1 MKYALSKIG
10 SLSSSRF
17 LLIVIL
23 LTSMWFLSISVQAQI
38 TIKAENETLRS
49 VLKKIDRQT
58 EHSFFYNEGLNDLRK
73 RVSLN
78 LSNVSVENA
87 LNQLLKDTDLAYS
100 IQGKTIVLT
109 AKQKISPRQENPSTA
124 PSNIIGRRISG
135 TIKDIDGETLIGV
148 AISVR
153 DAGIR
158 AVSNIHGD
166 FEMSNVNPNAILDV
180 SYIGMKPQTV
190 HLNGRANV
198 TITMIEDN
206 RQLDEVVITAMG
218 IERNAKSLT
227 YASQKLGN
235 EELLRV
241 QDANFINS
249 LQGKVAG
256 LSITPSVGGAGGASR
271 ILLRGNKSVLGNN
284 APLVVVDGIPIS
296 NTVKGNQGADNG
308 QAMGY
313 SFSTQGADALSVI
326 NPDNIASINVLKGA
340 NAAALYGSA
349 ASNGVLMISTKKGEG
364 GTFKVDVSSN
374 VVFENPLLLPQ
385 LQNVYGAEV
394 NTLTGNV
401 SGESWGKRIAD
412 MTNEELAVK
421 HLTNKPQN
429 YISDFFKT
437 GTTFNNSI
445 AISGGNDNIQSYFSY
460 GKSNANGMLDNNKYS
475 RNTVVF
481 RNNFDLFDDRLKID
495 ASINYVNQKT
505 NNRPGGGAS
514 LNPLYNLYTSP
525 RNIDMN
531 YYRNNYK
538 IDDGVWMSNKYQYY
552 QLSDKRYVWANGY
565 AELKGPKQNWI
576 YTSADQNNPY
586 WLLNKVNRVE
596 NLDRIYGY
604 ISANL
609 EIMEGLGA
617 QARLGIDRS
626 RDLSKTEISATTQFP
641 SLMLD
646 YGEYRE
652 NSFFAKE
659 FYLDWMLNYNRK
671 FSDLNLSATA
681 GYTAH
686 HISSSTQSFLVDKA
700 TIEDPLRRIIPT
712 AVNIFDPRAGITG
725 GRGYGKSINWDEGAF
740 FTGQLSYQDFLF
752 LEGSYRHDWYRA
764 FKQFAD
770 TRGTPDN
777 YGYFSLGLS
786 ALVHDFVEL
795 PIFWNYLKLR
805 TSYSEVGNSIPNI
818 MYSSMDVNLLT
829 GAATPSPYSYF
840 ENPIPEKT
848 KSFETGF
855 DASFFKNS
863 LFWEL
868 TFYNSTMNNNY
879 LLVGTSGKQKPVNTG
894 VIRNRGVETTVS
906 YLMKFSKDLFWK
918 TGLNFA
924 YNHNRIL
931 KTYKDNNGNESL
943 IEQQIGFG
951 GKVQIKYR
959 EGGSYGDLYVTDF
972 LRDEN
977 GKIKLTNEGKPSL
990 DNYKFGLF
998 MGNMNAPIQLGW
1010 SNSFTYKGVNLYFL
1024 IDGRFGGKVISFTEA
1039 FLDFEGLSTRTGNA
1053 REKYEANKS
1062 SLTYTY
1068 LDSQGKEHAVP
1079 GMLMMDGQ
1087 LTSIESYYKGIGG
1100 DMNAT
1105 QYVYDATNF
1114 RLREFAL
1121 GYTFQ
1126 NLFGFSKNLS
1136 LSLIGRNLFFL
1147 YNKAPV
1153 DPDTSLS
1160 TQNGLG
1166 NVDVFNMPS
1175 SRSIGLALT
1184 ATF

>member
-1 MKYALSKIG
+1 M
-10 SLSSSRF
+10 
-17 LLIVIL
+17 
-23 LTSMWFLSISVQAQI
+23 
-38 TIKAENETLRS
+38 
-49 VLKKIDRQT
+49 
-58 EHSFFYNEGLNDLRK
+58 
-73 RVSLN
+73 
-78 LSNVSVENA
+78 
-87 LNQLLKDTDLAYS
+87 
-100 IQGKTIVLT
+100 
-109 AKQKISPRQENPSTA
+109 
-124 PSNIIGRRISG
+124 
-135 TIKDIDGETLIGV
+135 
-148 AISVR
+148 
-153 DAGIR
+153 
-158 AVSNIHGD
+158 
-166 FEMSNVNPNAILDV
+166 
-180 SYIGMKPQTV
+180 
-190 HLNGRANV
+190 
-198 TITMIEDN
+198 
-206 RQLDEVVITAMG
+206 
-218 IERNAKSLT
+218 
-227 YASQKLGN
+227 
-235 EELLRV
+235 
-241 QDANFINS
+241 
-249 LQGKVAG
+249 
-256 LSITPSVGGAGGASR
+256 
-271 ILLRGNKSVLGNN
+271 
-284 APLVVVDGIPIS
+284 
-296 NTVKGNQGADNG
+296 
-308 QAMGY
+308 
-313 SFSTQGADALSVI
+313 
-326 NPDNIASINVLKGA
+326 
-340 NAAALYGSA
+340 
-349 ASNGVLMISTKKGEG
+349 
-364 GTFKVDVSSN
+364 
-374 VVFENPLLLPQ
+374 
-385 LQNVYGAEV
+385 
-394 NTLTGNV
+394 
-401 SGESWGKRIAD
+401 
-412 MTNEELAVK
+412 
-421 HLTNKPQN
+421 
-429 YISDFFKT
+429 
-437 GTTFNNSI
+437 
-445 AISGGNDNIQSYFSY
+445 
-460 GKSNANGMLDNNKYS
+460 
-475 RNTVVF
+475 
-481 RNNFDLFDDRLKID
+481 
-495 ASINYVNQKT
+495 
-505 NNRPGGGAS
+505 
-514 LNPLYNLYTSP
+514 
-525 RNIDMN
+525 
-531 YYRNNYK
+531 
-538 IDDGVWMSNKYQYY
+538 
-552 QLSDKRYVWANGY
+552 
-565 AELKGPKQNWI
+565 
-576 YTSADQNNPY
+576 
-586 WLLNKVNRVE
+586 
-596 NLDRIYGY
+596 
-604 ISANL
+604 
-609 EIMEGLGA
+609 
-617 QARLGIDRS
+617 
-626 RDLSKTEISATTQFP
+626 
-641 SLMLD
+641 
-646 YGEYRE
+646 
-652 NSFFAKE
+652 
-659 FYLDWMLNYNRK
+659 
-671 FSDLNLSATA
+671 
-681 GYTAH
+681 
-686 HISSSTQSFLVDKA
+686 
-700 TIEDPLRRIIPT
+700 
-712 AVNIFDPRAGITG
+712 
-725 GRGYGKSINWDEGAF
+725 
-740 FTGQLSYQDFLF
+740 
-752 LEGSYRHDWYRA
+752 
-764 FKQFAD
+764 
-770 TRGTPDN
+770 
-777 YGYFSLGLS
+777 
-786 ALVHDFVEL
+786 VHDFVEL

-906 YLMKFSKDLFWK
+906 YLMKFLKDLFWK

-1062 SLTYTY
+1062 SLAYTY